1 VKTVEIYGL
10 YDPDTDELRYVGKAN
25 NAKKRLKTHVF
36 ERGYRRPVNKW
47 VKSLVEAGKAPVM
60 KILETVAHEQWEE
73 AERRLIAEYRKTCRL
88 LNLAD
93 GGARPTQTTEQR
105 RQAAKA
111 ANKARKAKHPAE
123 IALEDANRNLSRLHA
138 RFQKQGAYIHAY
150 HLKFMMRCH
159 AALQD
164 GMSPAIWLTL

>member
-10 YDPDTDELRYVGKAN
+10 YDPDADELRYVGKAN

-36 ERGYRRPVNKW
+36 ERGYRRPVNNW
-47 VKSLVEAGKAPVM
+47 VKALVEAGKAPVM

-93 GGARPTQTTEQR
+93 GGARPSQTKEQR
-105 RQAAKA
+105 KRAAKA
-111 ANKARKAKHPAE
+111 SNEAQQKNTPEWRRWVKAKQD
-123 IALEDANRNLSRLHA
+123 IGRLHT
-138 RFQKQGAYIHAY
+138 RFLKEGAYFHAY
-150 HLKFMMRCH
+150 KLRFFMKID
-159 AALQD
+159 AAKDPELY
-164 GMSPAIWLTL
+164 GSWATL